1 MIENQATALSRRT
14 FISATGALVVA
25 LTVPAEFAQAQSH
38 GGPARSLVPPDQLAS
53 YISIERDGTVIA
65 YYGKIDGGQ
74 GLETSVAQLVA
85 EEIDVPWERVRVVMG
100 DSALTVNMGGSTAGN
115 GLRQGGM
122 IMRQTAAEARR
133 LLIEMAGKALGLPAA
148 DLTVTDGVV
157 HSLADRSTGVSQDP
171 SKDPSKR
178 ISYAEL
184 IGGRRLDAP
193 IAWNGVAQQ
202 LTVKVQA
209 PLKKPAEFK
218 VIGKPMPRRD
228 MPGKVFGTLQQCAD
242 VRLPG
247 MLHARIIRPTIAG
260 AVPVAVDEGSI
271 GAIAGAKVV
280 WIKDLLAVAAEKE
293 WNAVKAA
300 NALQVTWS
308 QSKPNFPGHD
318 RLFEHIRN
326 APVVRR
332 SSDPGNVGPAAPRQ
346 NGSVEDGFKQAAR
359 ILEGEYEFPI
369 HSHASMGPACAVADV
384 RDGGATVW
392 TSTQKP
398 HDCANGIAELLEL
411 PPEKVR
417 AIWMFGTG
425 GYARDGQGDATAD
438 AAVLSRHLG
447 RPVRVQHM
455 RHEALAWDPK
465 GTATINRS
473 RIGLDASGKVIAYEN
488 ITKAFSMEDCNTR
501 EQHPGDT
508 LAGMALGAPLNWRPA
523 FGIPGNGY
531 GFDNAH
537 WGWEVIAPLMDRS
550 SPLRSTHIRDPFGLP
565 IMFGSESFLDEV
577 AAATNTDPIAFRMRY
592 LNSERDRELLRAA
605 AKQYGWETRPS
616 PRNDQAQADVA
627 VGRGF
632 AYRQLAGT
640 FIALIAEVRVHRDTG
655 VIEIPRLV
663 CAHDCGVI
671 VNPETIRHVIDR
683 QLVWGTSR
691 TMCEEVRFDEN
702 TVTSVD
708 WLSYPVV
715 KMDGVPKSIEIV
727 LIDRPDEPSSGAAEM
742 AVGPLPAAIGNAV
755 FDATGVRLRRL
766 PFTPERVKAAM
777 SRA

>member
-1 MIENQATALSRRT
+1 MIANEMNALSRRA
-14 FISATGALVVA
+14 FLSATGALVVA
-25 LTVPAEFAQAQSH
+25 LAAPAESAETAATSPF
-38 GGPARSLVPPDQLAS
+38 GRSVVRPDKLSS
-53 YISIERDGTVIA
+53 YISIDSDGTVVA

-74 GLETSVAQLVA
+74 GLETAIAQLVA

-100 DSALTVNMGGSTAGN
+100 DTALTVDMGGATAGN
-115 GLRQGGM
+115 GLRQGGI

-133 LLIEMAGKALGLPAA
+133 LLIEMAGKALDMSAA

-157 HSLADRSTGVSQDP
+157 HTLTQPG
-171 SKDPSKR
+171 KR

-184 IGGRRLDAP
+184 IGGRHLDAP
-193 IAWNGVAQQ
+193 IAWNGFAQQ

-228 MPGKVFGTLQQCAD
+228 MPGKVFGTLQQCSD

-247 MLHARIIRPTIAG
+247 MLHARMIRPTVAG
-260 AVPVAVDEGSI
+260 AVPMTVDEKSI
-271 GAIAGAKVV
+271 ANIPGAQVV
-280 WIKDLLAVAAEKE
+280 WIKDFLGVVAEKE

-300 NALQVTWS
+300 QALKVTWS
-308 QSKPNFPGHD
+308 ESKPNFPGHD
-318 RLFEHIRN
+318 KVYDHIRQ
-326 APVVRR
+326 APVVKR
-332 SSDPGNVGPAAPRQ
+332 SSDPGIVGFAVQRDQ
-346 NGSVEDGFKQAAR
+346 GWMEDGFKQAVR
-359 ILEGEYEFPI
+359 ILEGEYEFPTQ
-369 HSHASMGPACAVADV
+369 SHASMGPACAVADV

-398 HDCANGIAELLEL
+398 HDCAAGIAELLEL

-465 GTATINRS
+465 GTATVNRS

-488 ITKAFSMEDCNTR
+488 ISKAFSMEDCNTR

-508 LAGMALGAPLNWRPA
+508 LAGMALGAPLNWRPS
-523 FGIPGNGY
+523 FGTPGNGY
-531 GFDNAH
+531 TFDNAR
-537 WGWEVIAPLMDRS
+537 WGWEVIGPLMDRS

-565 IMFGSESFLDEV
+565 ILFGSESFLDEV
-577 AAATNTDPIAFRMRY
+577 AAATHTDPIEFRMRY
-592 LNSERDRELLRAA
+592 LKTDREHELFRAA
-605 AKQYGWETRPS
+605 ARQYGWETRPS

-627 VGRGF
+627 MGRGF

-640 FIALIAEVRVHRDTG
+640 YIAVIAEVRVHRDSG
-655 VIEIPRLV
+655 VIEIPRLI

-683 QLVWGTSR
+683 QLVYGTSR
-691 TMCEEVRFDEN
+691 TMCEEVQFDQN
-702 TVTSVD
+702 MVTSVD
-708 WLSYPVV
+708 WLTYPVV

-727 LIDRPDEPSSGAAEM
+727 LINRPEEPPSGAAEM
-742 AVGPLPAAIGNAV
+742 AVGPIPAAIGNAV
-755 FDATGVRLRRL
+755 FDATGVRLRRV
-766 PFTPERVKAAM
+766 PFTPQRVKAAL